1 MRERD
6 SREEDKEEG
15 RGLGETS
22 CFVWFFWRRNWGKK
36 EEEIMK
42 GGGDW

>member
-6 SREEDKEEG
+6 SREEDNEEG
-15 RGLGETS
+15 RGLGEGS
-22 CFVWFFWRRNWGKK
+22 CFFFFWRRNWEKKK

-42 GGGDW
+42 GGGD